1 MRRTFQFTVCD
12 QIAVEIEQYIYGK
25 MGISTSKGIV
35 ILVLAQISKNPL
47 TEAQIARIGKK
58 YTEADKIAPAGPS
71 ATARDD

>member
-1 MRRTFQFTVCD
+1 MSHTFQFTVCD
-12 QIAVEIEQYIYGK
+12 QIADEIDKYIYGK

-47 TEAQIARIGKK
+47 TEAQMARIEKK
-58 YTEADKIAPAGPS
+58 YAEADKIAPAGPS